1 MIHDAAPEAAT
12 TAVLEPDAACA
23 ALPKLNFS
31 SPSCSS
37 MASRIALRRQDSAR
51 RRENALLSPRENAL
65 LSSRS
70 SLRDEI
76 SPRFSPR
83 DDDVVALQQPTV
95 SPSQTDASASDS
107 QPAHLPLSSAR
118 QQALVTPNSAEL
130 PNIFL
135 SARVDNAEM
144 LERVLASDLSLAN
157 FQTPTGD
164 TPLIAAVSRLSGGR
178 KCALLLLRH
187 GADPNLTNFNGA
199 SALMWA
205 AHLCNSPCVEL
216 LLQKGARADL
226 RATAGPWI
234 TDTALMLARKNV
246 DNKRCVKLIEAA
258 EKKHAAGPP
267 PTPPP
272 NPSISP
278 SESRAML
285 ESPPLERQESP
296 FDDGMAL
303 ERAEEEE
310 DLMREVAAKDAALQ
324 QADAEQA
331 RLQLKLTEMEAQM
344 REEKEDLARK
354 HEKELTRAHRKG
366 ELDTAIRMRAKDELR
381 RKGEQQ
387 LPPTWSSVKDEIT
400 AELVDVAAGSSER
413 QEVEDAFQKSLG
425 GRGIAVLNVQR
436 VQHASLWRQYRLKLQ
451 SVIQRE
457 GTGSEQR
464 YMRRWLFHGTD
475 EDTVPK
481 ITQNGFNRSFC
492 GKNATA
498 YGKGGASKSS
508 QHKCA
513 NIQHDDAP
521 CEHRLVGNLTLV
533 PVPQPLPAPPF
544 VFSPPVVT
552 QSTLH
557 VTQSIQPALH
567 IRGQTPTASSACSL
581 ARSPLANTA
590 RESWTQSHRPP
601 TSVPSCSTRQSTT
614 SSTQRYL
621 SRTTTRRR
629 TPII

>member
-1 MIHDAAPEAAT
+1 MLESPPLERQESPFDDGMALERAEEQEDLMREVAAK
-12 TAVLEPDAACA
+12 D
-23 ALPKLNFS
+23 
-31 SPSCSS
+31 SC
-37 MASRIALRRQDSAR
+37 
-51 RRENALLSPRENAL
+51 
-65 LSSRS
+65 
-70 SLRDEI
+70 
-76 SPRFSPR
+76 
-83 DDDVVALQQPTV
+83 
-95 SPSQTDASASDS
+95 
-107 QPAHLPLSSAR
+107 
-118 QQALVTPNSAEL
+118 AEL
-130 PNIFL
+130 PNVFL
-135 SARVDNAEM
+135 SARADNAEM

-425 GRGIAVLNVQR
+425 GRSIAVLNVQR

-521 CEHRLVGNLTLV
+521 CEHAWLE
-533 PVPQPLPAPPF
+533 
-544 VFSPPVVT
+544 
-552 QSTLH
+552 
-557 VTQSIQPALH
+557 I
-567 IRGQTPTASSACSL
+567 
-581 ARSPLANTA
+581 
-590 RESWTQSHRPP
+590 
-601 TSVPSCSTRQSTT
+601 
-614 SSTQRYL
+614 
-621 SRTTTRRR
+621 
-629 TPII
+629 